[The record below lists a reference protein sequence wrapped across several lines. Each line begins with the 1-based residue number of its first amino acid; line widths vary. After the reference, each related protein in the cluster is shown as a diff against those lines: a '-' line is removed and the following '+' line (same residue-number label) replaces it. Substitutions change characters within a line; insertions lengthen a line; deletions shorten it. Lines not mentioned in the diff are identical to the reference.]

1 MGLTRETDIRGG
13 NEPDRDNPVFPC
25 PSAIPILLLYF
36 VMPISFQTVR
46 LGLVRMGP
54 NDHVCLYRV
63 LFVFMLQGG
72 KSEDLEFNAGPL
84 VLDDECQ
91 KQHGG
96 NALLSCHKHGGNA
109 LLSCHKFVLSLLVPQ
124 TGKDKK
130 KARPVTKDR
139 LINKMFPR
147 GDSVIIVVRNPFE
160 IDIIAVKPFFLQ
172 LTILP
177 VS

>member
-1 MGLTRETDIRGG
+1 MSKEARVRIWNLTQDHSFLMMSVKNNME
-13 NEPDRDNPVFPC
+13 
-25 PSAIPILLLYF
+25 
-36 VMPISFQTVR
+36 VMLFY
-46 LGLVRMGP
+46 
-54 NDHVCLYRV
+54 HVTN
-63 LFVFMLQGG
+63 M
-72 KSEDLEFNAGPL
+72 E
-84 VLDDECQ
+84 
-91 KQHGG
+91 
-96 NALLSCHKHGGNA
+96 
-109 LLSCHKFVLSLLVPQ
+109 VPQ

>member
-1 MGLTRETDIRGG
+1 MSKEARVRIWNLTQDH
-13 NEPDRDNPVFPC
+13 
-25 PSAIPILLLYF
+25 
-36 VMPISFQTVR
+36 SFLMMSVKNN
-46 LGLVRMGP
+46 M
-54 NDHVCLYRV
+54 
-63 LFVFMLQGG
+63 
-72 KSEDLEFNAGPL
+72 E
-84 VLDDECQ
+84 
-91 KQHGG
+91 
-96 NALLSCHKHGGNA
+96 
-109 LLSCHKFVLSLLVPQ
+109 VPQ